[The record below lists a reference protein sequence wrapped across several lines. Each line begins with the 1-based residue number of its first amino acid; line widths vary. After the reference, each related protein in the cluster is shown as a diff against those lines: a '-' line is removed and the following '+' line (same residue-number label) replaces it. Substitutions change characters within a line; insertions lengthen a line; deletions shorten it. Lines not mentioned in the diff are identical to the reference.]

1 MRITDHRSRIRERC
15 SAGSRVL
22 LANDS
27 RAASVRF
34 HCSARLRHS
43 VSAVRSFSLGSPGLA
58 SLSRSAASAITNNSK
73 SRPRSGSSSSG
84 RCVTSASRTKRSIC
98 DRMLFASDGSVEVG
112 SAMTTSV
119 GFAPFY
125 GAQQEE
131 DRRPQRERL
140 SSFLD
145 QEECSDLAV
154 GYILSGGY
162 I

>member
-73 SRPRSGSSSSG
+73 SRSSSSG

-131 DRRPQRERL
+131 DRRPQRECL